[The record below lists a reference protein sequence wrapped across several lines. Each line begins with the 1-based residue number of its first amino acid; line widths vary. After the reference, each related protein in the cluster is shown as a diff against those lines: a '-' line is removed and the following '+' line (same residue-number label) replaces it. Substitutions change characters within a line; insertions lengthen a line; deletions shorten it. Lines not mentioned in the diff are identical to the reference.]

1 MYTVI
6 TIMSRPIS
14 RGDPFEIIES
24 VDSKY
29 RLDIESMG
37 STGFRNPRALGRS
50 VPSVARALLRA
61 RGFLN
66 LVDPIGRDV

>member
-1 MYTVI
+1 MFSTLTFHRDCESAV
-6 TIMSRPIS
+6 MSEAAEDGRAPI
-14 RGDPFEIIES
+14 
-24 VDSKY
+24 Y

>member
-1 MYTVI
+1 MPET
-6 TIMSRPIS
+6 
-14 RGDPFEIIES
+14 
-24 VDSKY
+24 KY

-66 LVDPIGRDV
+66 LVDRTRIGRDVRV